1 MDAPEDLSNVILTD
15 DLPFDPSKAV
25 DIEIDDNG
33 SGKVGLV
40 QDIPTGAEWD
50 DDSHKRLQD
59 MLKNLDDK
67 KTEKHDEL

>member
-25 DIEIDDNG
+25 DIEIDDHG

-40 QDIPTGAEWD
+40 QDTPTGAEWD
-50 DDSHKRLQD
+50 DESHQRLQE
-59 MLKNLDDK
+59 MLKNVGGE